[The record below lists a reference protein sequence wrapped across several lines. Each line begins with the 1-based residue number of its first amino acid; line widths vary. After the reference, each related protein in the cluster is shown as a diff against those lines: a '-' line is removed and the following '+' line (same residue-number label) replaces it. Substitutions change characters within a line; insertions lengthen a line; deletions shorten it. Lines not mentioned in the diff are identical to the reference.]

1 MHTIQRRDIQDD
13 VKKGLLHGKG
23 ATLQS
28 RKRGVYVQSALYCL
42 DAGSVDLMLA
52 EVVAGRQGGCGFIFD
67 ITLSRRASPLALPA
81 GNAFT
86 LTKDNKGCV

>member
-1 MHTIQRRDIQDD
+1 MVHTIQRRDIQD

-52 EVVAGRQGGCGFIFD
+52 EVVAGRQGGG
-67 ITLSRRASPLALPA
+67 A
-81 GNAFT
+81 GSF
-86 LTKDNKGCV
+86 LI